1 MTVQLVDSSFGREHL
16 ASRMTKIIHTNIP
29 RDHQPARASVLQ
41 IRLVNSP
48 HLKDA
53 KATVAILSDRYEWTT
68 LVDLTPEEWLRRAN
82 TTTNPEDVEKA
93 MEEIAKEMLGRALK
107 VLGA

>member
-16 ASRMTKIIHTNIP
+16 ASRMTKIVHTDIA
-29 RDHQPARASVLQ
+29 RDHAPARASVLQ
-41 IRLVNSP
+41 VQLVNSS

-53 KATVAILSDRYEWTT
+53 RATVSILSDHYEWTT
-68 LVDLTPEEWLRRAN
+68 LVDLTPDEWLRRAN
-82 TTTNPEDVEKA
+82 PTTNPEHVEKA
-93 MEEIAKEMLGRALK
+93 MEEIAKEMLARALK